1 MKIIKLLLVVS
12 VMTTSFTLLAKEDA
26 KGSRDHPLISR
37 YPDFYIKQYAQA
49 EFDEAKLIVAK
60 FDEKAKQA
68 ETITVTGRVTNIRY
82 AARQKDAKVSVLQ
95 LYRNYENALK
105 KLGAEFIFTCRNES
119 CFEPYRSGTGV
130 LVSNWVNGRN
140 NLYKGIFSTIHGDFG
155 ILTASLSPSANEK
168 AYIMIAVSA
177 DHINGYRSIQMS
189 IVEAESLDIEKIAIG
204 SPDDLHKAIT
214 AQGKVVLE
222 GVYFEHNKASIKA
235 ESADTLEI
243 IAAYLEANPNSRFY
257 VVGHT
262 DSSGSYEYNLKL
274 SSNRAQA
281 VLDKLIQS
289 HNISPTKLKAVGVGS
304 VSPAASNVDE
314 DGQASNR
321 RVELVLMGAEP

>member
-26 KGSRDHPLISR
+26 EGSRDHPLISR
-37 YPDFYIKQYAQA
+37 YPDFYINRYAQA
-49 EFDEAKLIVAK
+49 EFDEAKLMVAK
-60 FDEKAKQA
+60 FDGKAGQA
-68 ETITVTGRVTNIRY
+68 ETITVTGRVTNIGY
-82 AARQKDAKVSVLQ
+82 AAKQKDPKVSVLQ
-95 LYRNYENALK
+95 LYKNYENALK

-119 CFEPYRSGTGV
+119 CFDEPYGNVDGVFVDNWMSG
-130 LVSNWVNGRN
+130 SN
-140 NLYKGIFSTIHGDFG
+140 NLYKGIRAAIHEEFG
-155 ILTASLSPSANEK
+155 ILTASVSSSANEK

-189 IVEAESLDIEKIAIG
+189 IVEPESLDIEKVGIG
-204 SPDDLHKAIT
+204 SPDDLRKAIT

-243 IAAYLEANPNSRFY
+243 IATYLEANPNSRFY

-281 VLDKLIQS
+281 VLDKLVES
-289 HNISPTKLKAVGVGS
+289 HNISPTKLKAVGVGP
-304 VSPAASNVDE
+304 VSPAASNVNE

-321 RVELVLMGAEP
+321 RVELVLMGRE